1 MPQME
6 PETSSFS
13 SVPKPHGCDLEEKEG
28 EKKKK
33 KNWDAKAHS
42 LCPARV
48 LEQRCGWPAGSSKH
62 PPQERQPAR
71 SLCPRNARSAP
82 PLRTAGPR
90 VTAN

>member
-6 PETSSFS
+6 PETASFTT
-13 SVPKPHGCDLEEKEG
+13 VPTPNGREQG
-28 EKKKK
+28 EKKGEKKK